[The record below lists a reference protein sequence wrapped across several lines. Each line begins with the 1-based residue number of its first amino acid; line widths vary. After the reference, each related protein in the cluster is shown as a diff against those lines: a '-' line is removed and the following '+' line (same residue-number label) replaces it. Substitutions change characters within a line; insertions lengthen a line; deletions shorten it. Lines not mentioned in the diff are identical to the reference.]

1 MVRQQVHGEIAAK
14 RSVAVA
20 AITTHSSDL
29 DRTLIELDVVGL
41 IGIGGRI
48 GAGDRNVD
56 RRVNRYVEVDETSRE
71 MAIAAGAALL
81 PPVADVRADK
91 SQD

>member
-14 RSVAVA
+14 RGVAVA

-41 IGIGGRI
+41 MSIGGRI

-71 MAIAAGAALL
+71 MAIAAGARA
-81 PPVADVRADK
+81 VATCRDDVRAD
-91 SQD
+91 